1 MKAFGKILGLG
12 LLGLLL
18 IIVALGFALTHLF
31 DPNDYKDEIRQL
43 ARDKAHV
50 ELTLNG
56 DIGWS
61 LFPWLGLELH
71 DASIA
76 TLNAPK
82 SPFADLQ
89 MLGLSVRVLP
99 LLRRE
104 VQMSDV
110 RVEGLNLILTRDEQ
124 GHGNWE
130 DFGKPLPASAEG
142 KTPAPG
148 DAQGTENSDQRSG
161 TASADRPVKL
171 DIDSLTVNNARVQY
185 TDARSGVSYNAES
198 IQLSTGAVH
207 EGANIPLKASAFISA
222 SQPNIKA
229 RTELAGELRLDRALK
244 RYSFEDMRLSG
255 ETSGEPTG
263 GKTVTFAAQG
273 QLLLDQAANVASW
286 NGLKLSA
293 NQLRALG
300 ELNLRELDKTPQL
313 SGGLS
318 IAQFD
323 LRTFLDGIGHPL
335 PATQDPA
342 AFGKLELV
350 TRLQG
355 TPASIALED
364 LSVKLDS
371 STFTGRVAIED
382 FARQALR
389 LQLKGDSFD
398 ADRYLPAKSEEAKGA
413 TAARKAQVQQQEAS
427 AVAGAGSTPLPDAP
441 TQGAWSTDKL
451 LPVDRLRALDLQ
463 ADLSFGSLTL
473 DKLPIGNARLTAN
486 GQGGLLTLQTLRGDL
501 YNGTF
506 EAKGTVDVRP
516 AVPQLGV
523 NTRIQRVPVEH
534 FIKTDDKDKTPPVKG
549 LLTLSSDLTAT
560 GNSQKALVDTLNGT
574 ANFTIN
580 DGVLVNAN
588 LEQQLCQA
596 IATLNRKSLSGE
608 PRGKD
613 TPFQELRGSV
623 VIRNGV
629 ASNPDLKVRIPGLTV
644 NGHGDVDLRVLGMD
658 YNVGVIVEGDQRAM
672 PDPACQVNERYV
684 GVEVPLRCRGPLEL
698 GAKACRLDKDGM
710 GKVAAKL
717 AGNRLKDK
725 IDEKLDEKLRD
736 KVSPELKDALKGLFK
751 R

>member
-71 DASIA
+71 EASIA
-76 TLNAPK
+76 TLNKPK
-82 SPFADLQ
+82 EPFADLQ

-110 RVEGLNLILTRDEQ
+110 RVEGLNLTLARDEQ

-130 DFGKPLPASAEG
+130 DIGKPLPAQNGAGTDAPAQAPAQAEQ
-142 KTPAPG
+142 TPA
-148 DAQGTENSDQRSG
+148 TSDSN
-161 TASADRPVKL
+161 DRAIKL

-185 TDARSGVSYNAES
+185 TDAKTGHSYSAES
-198 IQLSTGAVH
+198 IQLSTGPIH
-207 EGANIPLKASAFISA
+207 EGANIALKTSAFISA

-229 RTELAGELRLDRALK
+229 RTELAGELRFDRKLK
-244 RYSFEDMRLSG
+244 RYNFEDMRLSG

-273 QLLLDQAANVASW
+273 QLLVDLAANVASW
-286 NGLKLSA
+286 NGLKVSA

-300 ELNLRELDKTPQL
+300 ELNLRDLDKAPQL

-318 IAQFD
+318 IAQFS
-323 LRTFLDGIGHPL
+323 LRTFLESIGHPL
-335 PATQDPA
+335 PATHDPA
-342 AFGKLELV
+342 AFAKLELV

-355 TPASIALED
+355 TPSSLALED
-364 LSVKLDS
+364 LAVKLDD
-371 STFTGRVAIED
+371 STFSGRVAVED
-382 FARQALR
+382 FAKQALR
-389 LQLKGDSFD
+389 LQLKGDTFD

-413 TAARKAQVQQQEAS
+413 TAARQAEVKQQEAS
-427 AVAGAGSTPLPDAP
+427 AVAGAGTTPLPNAP
-441 TQGAWSTDKL
+441 TQVAWSDDKL

-463 ADLSFGSLTL
+463 ADLAFGSLTL
-473 DKLPIGNARLTAN
+473 DKLPIEGAQLKAV
-486 GQGGLLTLQTLRGDL
+486 GQGGLLTLQTLRGAL

-523 NTRIQRVPVEH
+523 NTNIQRVPVEH
-534 FIKTDDKDKTPPVKG
+534 FIKAEGKEQTPPVKG
-549 LLTLSSDLTAT
+549 LLTLTSDLTAT
-560 GNSQKALVDTLNGT
+560 GNSQKALVDTLNGS
-574 ANFTIN
+574 ANFAIN

-596 IATLNRKSLSGE
+596 IATLNRKTLSSE

-613 TPFQELRGSV
+613 TPFQELRGSLV
-623 VIRNGV
+623 VRNGV
-629 ASNPDLKVRIPGLTV
+629 ASNPDLKARIPGLTV
-644 NGHGDVDLRVLGMD
+644 NGHGDLDLRVLGMD
-658 YNVGVIVEGDQRAM
+658 YNIGVVVEGDQRAM

-698 GAKACRLDKDGM
+698 GAKACRLDQNGL

-725 IDEKLDEKLRD
+725 IDEKLDEKLGD
-736 KVSPELKDALKGLFK
+736 KVSPELKDALKGLFN

>member
-71 DASIA
+71 EASIA
-76 TLNAPK
+76 TLAKPNE
-82 SPFADLQ
+82 PFADLQ

-110 RVEGLNLILTRDEQ
+110 RVEGLNLTLARDEQ

-130 DFGKPLPASAEG
+130 DIGKPLPAQAGSATDAPPQAATG
-142 KTPAPG
+142 QKPA
-148 DAQGTENSDQRSG
+148 A
-161 TASADRPVKL
+161 ADGNERPVKL

-185 TDARSGVSYNAES
+185 TDAKTGQSYSAES
-198 IQLSTGAVH
+198 IQLSTGPVH
-207 EGANIPLKASAFISA
+207 EGANIPLKASAFVSA

-229 RTELAGELRLDRALK
+229 RTELAGELRFDRKLK
-244 RYSFEDMRLSG
+244 RYNFEDMRLSG

-263 GKTVTFAAQG
+263 GKTVAFVAQG
-273 QLLLDQAANVASW
+273 QLLVDMAANVASW
-286 NGLKLSA
+286 NGLKVSA

-300 ELNLRELDKTPQL
+300 ELNLRDLDKTPQL

-335 PATQDPA
+335 PATNDPA

-355 TPASIALED
+355 TPSSLSLDD
-364 LSVKLDS
+364 LAVKLDD
-371 STFTGRVAIED
+371 STFSGRVAIED

-389 LQLKGDSFD
+389 VQLKGDSFD
-398 ADRYLPAKSEEAKGA
+398 ADRYLPAKSEQAKGA
-413 TAARKAQVQQQEAS
+413 TAARQAEVKQQEAS
-427 AVAGAGSTPLPDAP
+427 AVAGAGTTPLPNAP
-441 TQGAWSTDKL
+441 TQVAWSDDML
-451 LPVDRLRALDLQ
+451 LPVDRLRTLDLQ
-463 ADLSFGSLTL
+463 AELAFGSLTL
-473 DKLPIGNARLTAN
+473 DKLPIVDAQLKAS
-486 GQGGLLTLQTLRGDL
+486 GQGGLLTLQTLRGGL

-506 EAKGTVDVRP
+506 DAKGTVDVRP

-523 NTRIQRVPVEH
+523 STSIQRVPVEH
-534 FIKTDDKDKTPPVKG
+534 FIKADGKEQAPPVKG
-549 LLTLSSDLTAT
+549 LLTLTSDLTAT
-560 GNSQKALVDTLNGT
+560 GNSQKALVDTLNGS

-596 IATLNRKSLSGE
+596 IATLNRKTLTGE

-613 TPFQELRGSV
+613 TPFQELRGSLV
-623 VIRNGV
+623 VRNGV
-629 ASNPDLKVRIPGLTV
+629 ASNPDLKARIPGLTV
-644 NGHGDVDLRVLGMD
+644 NGHGDLDLRVLGMD
-658 YNVGVIVEGDQRAM
+658 YNIGVIVEGDQRAM

-684 GVEVPLRCRGPLEL
+684 GVEVPLQCRGPLEL
-698 GAKACRLDKDGM
+698 GAKACRLDQNGL

-717 AGNRLKDK
+717 AGDRLKDK
-725 IDEKLDEKLRD
+725 IDEKLDEKLGD